1 MKDSVL
7 QDEEI
12 QKIIKENERALEK
25 FYEMYN
31 KIMNTN
37 VN

>member
-1 MKDSVL
+1 MKDSLQL

-12 QKIIKENERALEK
+12 QEIIEENVRALEK

-31 KIMNTN
+31 KIMNGH
-37 VN
+37 